1 MNTETNTLTTSTAF
15 ANFGRGWSV
24 EAVAEGIGQ
33 TNSLIDVKLTI
44 TLDFTYGY
52 NAVVS
57 ADLSDVADLE
67 ELARTRL
74 HDEMEAYIST
84 WSMEEEEDVEV
95 TVYH

>member
-1 MNTETNTLTTSTAF
+1 MFTETTNLIISTAF
-15 ANFGRGWSV
+15 ANFGKGWSV
-24 EAVAEGIGQ
+24 EATAEGIGQ
-33 TNSLIDVKLTI
+33 TDSLVDVKLTI

-84 WSMEEEEDVEV
+84 WSMEEEEEVAV
-95 TVYH
+95 TVQH